1 MHPECAM
8 KQQYASV
15 GEGPLGGYRN
25 ADELTQTA
33 IDAAA
38 ILRRL
43 VTMRSNYPA
52 RNNESM
58 ENHAVLMQ
66 KIIEIQG
73 LLKL

>member
-1 MHPECAM
+1 MHPEYAM
-8 KQQYASV
+8 KQNYAGMV
-15 GEGPLGGYRN
+15 GEGPGYRN
-25 ADELTQTA
+25 VEELTQTA

-43 VTMRSNYPA
+43 VTMRGNYPS
-52 RNNESM
+52 RNSDSM
-58 ENHAVLMQ
+58 ENHAVLLQ